1 LVITG
6 GWSKYQYLTWMPQPG
21 IDSIPHFHFI
31 HISEILKGHYLV
43 NNWSGV
49 IQFMKNIVFLFIF
62 LFYSSS
68 FISAT
73 FYEVDILDELD
84 KIENDIIY
92 SYEII
97 IDVEKENANV
107 DELIDELNEAVNL
120 LNDVKI
126 DLKNGKIDD
135 ARLTLKTCQSIS
147 SDVMKELDVIYRDIN
162 EINDVRTNNLTFL
175 IRLINLSLIVLFML
189 IWVIFRRH
197 YINTLLNKKPMVNDD
212 DIK

>member
-1 LVITG
+1 
-6 GWSKYQYLTWMPQPG
+6 
-21 IDSIPHFHFI
+21 
-31 HISEILKGHYLV
+31 
-43 NNWSGV
+43 
-49 IQFMKNIVFLFIF
+49 MKNIVFLFIF